1 MTVFTTHISPLF
13 LSLSHWCSVWLLNCS
28 APFRPPLHWI
38 CMMVWEFLTTSIKPT
53 QSPIDRQPYGN
64 ILGEEGQE
72 TQREAELIRTAAT
85 DFILNKSRW
94 LAGVATN
101 LHSGMECRTWKY
113 PAPVNVHLHLCC
125 RGVVRSLPEIKALVL
140 PDVLH
145 YPNDLQR
152 QHVLPQICGGTERR
166 GGGWQ

>member
-1 MTVFTTHISPLF
+1 MTVFATHISPLF

-53 QSPIDRQPYGN
+53 QSPIDRQPYGS
-64 ILGEEGQE
+64 ILGEDGPE
-72 TQREAELIRTAAT
+72 TSREAEIIRSVVMH
-85 DFILNKSRW
+85 FILNDSRW
-94 LAGVATN
+94 LAN
-101 LHSGMECRTWKY
+101 LHSGMACRTWKHLV
-113 PAPVNVHLHLCC
+113 PVNVHQHPCHH
-125 RGVVRSLPEIKALVL
+125 VEERSLPEIKALVL

-152 QHVLPQICGGTERR
+152 QHVLPQICGGTERQ
-166 GGGWQ
+166 GGGWL